1 MTALEELTRTILLCR
16 DYVADDLS
24 DEHICSG
31 FQSVKVLCVSDLRNL
46 SSHSGQTALITL
58 VSLLGRMGIPVWLH
72 IPEIAMVLPQPP
84 LSGSYVRAALIAS
97 SEILVA
103 GATVRADSN
112 LNPDLTFVL
121 GDTKID
127 SGHGSWRL
135 GGSDWYG
142 ALAMEHSAKVQAWT
156 VEWPVGAM
164 VSAALAANEAFKF
177 VVRQMPLR
185 NRADQVFFE
194 PSRFSDWNFGLV
206 PIPTEEIRLGEVDV
220 VSAGAICQAALYA
233 LLRLPKV
240 QMWGRIFDDDL
251 TGASNLNRN
260 MLTTVTDIGSKKVQ
274 LVAERCG
281 PKLRLEP
288 IPNRFAGMA
297 SELGKLAPR
306 VIVGVDDIPSRW
318 QAQRDASGW
327 LAVSGTSHFSISS
340 SDHRPCEPC
349 SGCLHP
355 VDDPGAANPIPT
367 VSFVSFW
374 AGLAMSVRLLR
385 EALGSAYASN
395 RQHLWLTPL
404 RMDLPYA
411 AMWMPIA
418 ARQDCPVTCSASRKA
433 QRHTIG
439 AGQGVLHSVERSK
452 NVVSNPENDS

>member
-24 DEHICSG
+24 DEQICRR

-72 IPEIAMVLPQPP
+72 IPEIAILLPQPP

-112 LNPDLTFVL
+112 FNPDLTFVL

-127 SGHGSWRL
+127 SGHPSWRL
-135 GGSDWYG
+135 AGSEWYG
-142 ALAMEHSAKVQAWT
+142 ALAMEHSAEVQAWT
-156 VEWPVGAM
+156 VEWPVGSM

-177 VVRQMPLR
+177 VLRQMPLR
-185 NRADQVFFE
+185 NQADQVFFE
-194 PSRFSDWNFGLV
+194 SSRFSSWNFGLV
-206 PIPTEEIRLGEVDV
+206 TIPTEDIRVGEVDV
-220 VSAGAICQAALYA
+220 VSGGAICQAALYA
-233 LLRLPKV
+233 LLRVPKI

-260 MLTTVTDIGSKKVQ
+260 MLTAVTDIGSKKVQ
-274 LVAERCG
+274 LVAERCR

-288 IPNRFAGMA
+288 IPNRFAGKA

-306 VIVGVDDIPSRW
+306 IIVGVDDIPSRW

-327 LAVSGTSHFSISS
+327 LAVSGTSHFSVSS

-374 AGLAMSVRLLR
+374 AGLAMTVRLLR
-385 EALGSAYASN
+385 EALGSPYALDQ
-395 RQHLWLTPL
+395 QHLWLTPL
-404 RMDLPYA
+404 RMDLPHA
-411 AMWMPIA
+411 AMWLPVA
-418 ARQDCPVTCSASRKA
+418 PRRDCPVNCFASRKSPF
-433 QRHTIG
+433 HTSG
-439 AGQGVLHSVERSK
+439 ARQEVPCAFEQS
-452 NVVSNPENDS
+452 P